1 MTAKP
6 NLIEYPPSTIYLELN
21 MKNFLSWYHPLSS
34 RSQTFEN
41 FWRQII
47 FISLLLGLSF
57 FMASLNTPIVTPIG
71 AIVCLY
77 ASWLICWASRQ
88 QMKTQNFG
96 KISEI
101 IMWILLFLQVIVAT
115 RSNYGGRDYFVTLN
129 ITIPI
134 ASIFALILLINGFLQ
149 KQGINL
155 SLKKQASKIK
165 DSLPLAKEQIQKAAS
180 SISKEQ

>member
-1 MTAKP
+1 
-6 NLIEYPPSTIYLELN
+6 

-41 FWRQII
+41 FWRQIF
-47 FISLLLGLSF
+47 FISLLLMLSF
-57 FMASLNTPIVTPIG
+57 YIASFNTPIITPFG
-71 AIVCLY
+71 AILCLY

-96 KISEI
+96 RISEI
-101 IMWILLFLQVIVAT
+101 IMWVLLLLQVIAAT
-115 RSNYGGRDYFVTLN
+115 KSNYRGQAYFVTLN
-129 ITIPI
+129 ITFPI
-134 ASIFALILLINGFLQ
+134 ASIFALILLVNGFLQ

-155 SLKKQASKIK
+155 SLRKQAVKIK
-165 DSLPLAKEQIQKAAS
+165 DSLPLAKEHIKNAAS